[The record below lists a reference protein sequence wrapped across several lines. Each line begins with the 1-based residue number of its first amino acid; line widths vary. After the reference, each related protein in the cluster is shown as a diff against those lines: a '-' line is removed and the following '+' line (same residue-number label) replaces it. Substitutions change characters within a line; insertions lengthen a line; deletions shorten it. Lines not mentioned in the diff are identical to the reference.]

1 MPGGERLWRTEK
13 GDLVEEGHPEALLLA
28 YGEGDELSDEDAS
41 NVRKAAS
48 PKRAAKPENKQAPK
62 AADKQ
67 SAPPKN
73 K

>member
-13 GDLVEEGHPEALLLA
+13 GDLVEEGHPEAMLLA
-28 YGEGDELSDEDAS
+28 YGEGDELTDEDAG
-41 NVRKAAS
+41 NVRKA
-48 PKRAAKPENKQAPK
+48 KQAAKPANKQAPK

-67 SAPPKN
+67 ASPPKN

>member
-1 MPGGERLWRTEK
+1 MPAGKRLWRTEK

-28 YGEGDELSDEDAS
+28 YGEGDELSDDDAS
-41 NVRKAAS
+41 NVRKA
-48 PKRAAKPENKQAPK
+48 PAAKKAAEPANKKAPK

-67 SAPPKN
+67 SSAPKN

>member
-13 GDLVEEGHPEALLLA
+13 GDLVEEGHPEAALLA
-28 YGEGDELSDEDAS
+28 YGEDDELSDEDAK
-41 NVRKAAS
+41 NVRKSAAKQS
-48 PKRAAKPENKQAPK
+48 PKPANKQAPK

-67 SAPPKN
+67 AAAPKN